1 MLKKISR
8 NYIKTALVFSTI
20 FFSISADSLFA
31 QNQEEPIALE
41 TKKDTVYKEKYGLR
55 VGIDLSKL
63 ARTVLDDDYTGFMLE
78 ADMRIYKN
86 YYLAAEIGNET
97 LPFGEDYIKVSSSGS
112 FVKIGANYNAYE
124 NWKGMQN
131 IVFAGLRY
139 GFSTFSQDLEE
150 YQIYTTNNYFGDDI
164 RIDGSKASGLNASW
178 IELMAGFKV
187 EVLKNLFLSANVQLK
202 RRLSQTTPDG
212 FDNLTIPGFGRTF
225 DESNFGIGYGY
236 SISYLIPI
244 FKKAKN

>member
-20 FFSISADSLFA
+20 FFSISTDSLFA

-86 YYLAAEIGNET
+86 
-97 LPFGEDYIKVSSSGS
+97 
-112 FVKIGANYNAYE
+112 
-124 NWKGMQN
+124 
-131 IVFAGLRY
+131 
-139 GFSTFSQDLEE
+139 
-150 YQIYTTNNYFGDDI
+150 
-164 RIDGSKASGLNASW
+164 
-178 IELMAGFKV
+178 
-187 EVLKNLFLSANVQLK
+187 
-202 RRLSQTTPDG
+202 
-212 FDNLTIPGFGRTF
+212 
-225 DESNFGIGYGY
+225 
-236 SISYLIPI
+236 
-244 FKKAKN
+244 